1 MRSRPKG
8 RLTITRSRYHP
19 EAVNPAASLDLRTQL
34 MLLDRARSAI
44 ASRLNESDLP
54 PLESEGG
61 ALAETRG
68 AFVTLT
74 IGGALRG
81 CIGHVVGVLPLWRA
95 VEENAVAAA
104 FADPRFPPLTGE
116 ELAQVRIEISVLSPL
131 QRVSPETIVVG
142 RDGVLVERGAS
153 RGLLLPQVATEY
165 GWDRETLLDHAC
177 RKAGLERGAW
187 KHPDTKISTFT
198 AEIFG
203 ED

>member
-1 MRSRPKG
+1 
-8 RLTITRSRYHP
+8 
-19 EAVNPAASLDLRTQL
+19 VNPAVSLDLRERL
-34 MLLDRARSAI
+34 VLLGRARSAI
-44 ASRLNESDLP
+44 ASRFNESDLP
-54 PLESEGG
+54 PLESESG
-61 ALAETRG
+61 ALSETRG

-81 CIGHVVGVLPLWRA
+81 CIGHVVGVRSLWRA

-165 GWDRETLLDHAC
+165 EWDRETLLDHAC
-177 RKAGLERGAW
+177 RKAGLEPTAW
-187 KHPDTKISTFT
+187 SHPDTTIWTFT
-198 AEIFG
+198 AEVFG
-203 ED
+203 EEEPVILSS

>member
-1 MRSRPKG
+1 M
-8 RLTITRSRYHP
+8 
-19 EAVNPAASLDLRTQL
+19 NPGASLDRREQL
-34 MLLDRARSAI
+34 VLLGRARSAI
-44 ASRLNESDLP
+44 ASRFNESDAP

-116 ELAQVRIEISVLSPL
+116 ELDQARIEISVLSPL

-177 RKAGLERGAW
+177 RKAGLEPGAW
-187 KHPDTKISTFT
+187 KHPDTKIATFT
-198 AEIFG
+198 AEVFG
-203 ED
+203 EEEPSMLNS

>member
-1 MRSRPKG
+1 
-8 RLTITRSRYHP
+8 
-19 EAVNPAASLDLRTQL
+19 

-44 ASRLNESDLP
+44 AARFTGAHP
-54 PLESEGG
+54 PPPESEGKTLG
-61 ALAETRG
+61 EIRG

-81 CIGHVVGVLPLWRA
+81 CIGHVIGVLPLWQA

-104 FADPRFPPLTGE
+104 FSDPRFPPLTSE
-116 ELAQVRIEISVLSPL
+116 ELDQARIEISVLSPL
-131 QRVSPETIVVG
+131 RRISPETVAVG

-177 RKAGLERGAW
+177 RKAGLEPAAW
-187 KHPDTKISTFT
+187 RHPDTKIWTFT
-198 AEIFG
+198 AEVFG
-203 ED
+203 EEETTIFNS